1 MDIQRPDQSKKR
13 RRNRILYSIAAVVVL
28 AAISLA
34 VSRLQ
39 PAPPTVDKGTVYIGT
54 VHRGNMLRQVR
65 GLGTLVPEE
74 ISWIPAQSAGRIE
87 KRLVLPGTAV
97 QANTVLLVMSN
108 PSLIQQALSAKYAY
122 KAAQANYN
130 NLKAQLDAQVM
141 AQRATLAQAV
151 SSLRQSQVQL
161 NSDRALAK
169 KGLVSQVDF
178 QVSEA
183 KNQGLATDA
192 EMEQQRLVADRN
204 SEQAQLAASQTKIA
218 QAQAEYDLQRS
229 LVEDLNVRAGIAGV
243 LQDLPVQVGQQV
255 HAGDVLAKV
264 AVPQKLKAQLQIDQ
278 TDAKDIALGQPAKI
292 DTHNGIIPGRVTRID
307 PAVQNGTV
315 TVDCALLGPLPP
327 GARPDL
333 SVEGTIQLQ
342 LLKNVI
348 YVGRPAFGQANSQ
361 ITLYR
366 LVDGGRQAVQTKVD
380 VGQTSV
386 NDIQILRGL
395 QPGEQVIL
403 SDMSAYENY
412 NRVALK

>member
-1 MDIQRPDQSKKR
+1 MDIQRPDQSRKR
-13 RRNRILYSIAAVVVL
+13 RRMRIIYTVIAVVVL
-28 AAISLA
+28 AGISLA
-34 VSRLQ
+34 VSRLK
-39 PAPPTVDKGTVYIGT
+39 PAPPTVDRGTVWIET
-54 VHRGNMLRQVR
+54 VQRGNMLRQVR

-74 ISWIPAQSAGRIE
+74 ISWIPAQTDGRIE

-108 PSLIQQALSAKYAY
+108 PSLDQQALSAEYAY

-130 NLKAQLDAQVM
+130 NLKAQLEAQIM
-141 AQRATLAQAV
+141 AQRATLAQAI

-161 NSDRALAK
+161 NSDRSLAQ

-192 EMEQQRLVADRN
+192 EMEKERLAADRN
-204 SEQAQLAASQTKIA
+204 SEAAQLAAAQTKIA
-218 QAQAEYDLQRS
+218 QAQAEYELKRS
-229 LVEDLNVRAGIAGV
+229 LVAGLQVRAGIAGV
-243 LQDLPVQVGQQV
+243 LQELPVEVGQQV
-255 HAGDVLAKV
+255 TAGFVLAKV
-264 AVPQKLKAQLQIDQ
+264 AVPEKLKAQLQIAE

-292 DTHNGIIPGRVTRID
+292 DTHNGIIPARVTRID
-307 PAVQNGTV
+307 PAVVNGTV

-361 ITLYR
+361 ITLFR

-380 VGQTSV
+380 IGQTSV
-386 NDIQILRGL
+386 NDVQILRGL
-395 QPGEQVIL
+395 QPGVQVIL
-403 SDMSAYENY
+403 SDMSAWDNY
-412 NRVALK
+412 SRVALK

>member
-1 MDIQRPDQSKKR
+1 M
-13 RRNRILYSIAAVVVL
+13 RIIYTVIAVVVL
-28 AAISLA
+28 AGISLA
-34 VSRLQ
+34 VSRLK
-39 PAPPTVDKGTVYIGT
+39 PAPPTVDRGTVWIET
-54 VHRGNMLRQVR
+54 VQRGNMLRQVR

-74 ISWIPAQSAGRIE
+74 ISWIPAQTDGRIE

-108 PSLIQQALSAKYAY
+108 PSLDQQALSAEYAY

-130 NLKAQLDAQVM
+130 NLKAQLEAQIM
-141 AQRATLAQAV
+141 AQRATLAQAI

-161 NSDRALAK
+161 NSDRSLAQ

-192 EMEQQRLVADRN
+192 EMEKERLAADRN
-204 SEQAQLAASQTKIA
+204 SEAAQLAAAQTKIA
-218 QAQAEYDLQRS
+218 QAQAEYELKRS
-229 LVEDLNVRAGIAGV
+229 LVAGLQVRAGIAGV
-243 LQDLPVQVGQQV
+243 LQELPVEVGQQV
-255 HAGDVLAKV
+255 TAGFVLAKV
-264 AVPQKLKAQLQIDQ
+264 AVPEKLKAQLQIAE

-292 DTHNGIIPGRVTRID
+292 DTHNGIIPARVTRID
-307 PAVQNGTV
+307 PAVVNGTV

-361 ITLYR
+361 ITLFR

-380 VGQTSV
+380 IGQTSV
-386 NDIQILRGL
+386 NDVQILRGL
-395 QPGEQVIL
+395 QPGVQVIL
-403 SDMSAYENY
+403 SDMSAWDNY
-412 NRVALK
+412 SRVALK

>member
-13 RRNRILYSIAAVVVL
+13 RRNRILYSIGAVVVL

-192 EMEQQRLVADRN
+192 EMERERLVADRN

-218 QAQAEYDLQRS
+218 QAKAEYDLQRS

-342 LLKNVI
+342 LLKNVL

-386 NDIQILRGL
+386 NDIQVLRGL

>member
-54 VHRGNMLRQVR
+54 VHRGDMLRQVR

-192 EMEQQRLVADRN
+192 EMEQERLVADRN
-204 SEQAQLAASQTKIA
+204 SEEAQLAASQTKIA
-218 QAQAEYDLQRS
+218 QAKAEYDLQRS

>member
-192 EMEQQRLVADRN
+192 EMEQERLVADRN
-204 SEQAQLAASQTKIA
+204 SEEAQLAASQTKIA
-218 QAQAEYDLQRS
+218 QAKAEYDLQRS

>member
-13 RRNRILYSIAAVVVL
+13 RRNRILYSIGAVVAL

-97 QANTVLLVMSN
+97 KANTVLLVMSN
-108 PSLIQQALSAKYAY
+108 PSLNQQALSAKYAY

-130 NLKAQLDAQVM
+130 NLKEQLEAQIM
-141 AQRATLAQAV
+141 AQRATLAQAIA
-151 SSLRQSQVQL
+151 SLRQSQVQL

-218 QAQAEYDLQRS
+218 QAKAEYDLQRS
-229 LVEDLNVRAGIAGV
+229 LVDDLNVRAGIAGV

-395 QPGEQVIL
+395 EPGEQVIL

-412 NRVALK
+412 SRVALK

>member
-151 SSLRQSQVQL
+151 ASLRQSQVQL

-192 EMEQQRLVADRN
+192 EMEQERLVADRN
-204 SEQAQLAASQTKIA
+204 SEEAQLAASQTKIA
-218 QAQAEYDLQRS
+218 QAKAEYDLQRS
-229 LVEDLNVRAGIAGV
+229 LVDDLNVRAGIAGV

-307 PAVQNGTV
+307 PAVHNGTV

-342 LLKNVI
+342 LLKNVL

-366 LVDGGRQAVQTKVD
+366 LVDGGRQAVQTKVE

>member
-1 MDIQRPDQSKKR
+1 MDIQRPDQTKKR
-13 RRNRILYSIAAVVVL
+13 RRNRILYSIGAVVAL

-97 QANTVLLVMSN
+97 KANTVLLVMSN
-108 PSLIQQALSAKYAY
+108 PSLNQQALSAKYAY

-130 NLKAQLDAQVM
+130 NLKEQLEAQIM
-141 AQRATLAQAV
+141 AQRATLAQAIA
-151 SSLRQSQVQL
+151 SLRQSQVQL

-218 QAQAEYDLQRS
+218 QAKAEYDLQRS
-229 LVEDLNVRAGIAGV
+229 LVDDLNVRAGIAGV

-395 QPGEQVIL
+395 EPGEQVIL

-412 NRVALK
+412 SRVALK

>member
-192 EMEQQRLVADRN
+192 EMEQERLVADRN
-204 SEQAQLAASQTKIA
+204 SEEAQLAASQTKIA
-218 QAQAEYDLQRS
+218 QAKAEYDLQRS

-342 LLKNVI
+342 LLKNVL

>member
-54 VHRGNMLRQVR
+54 VHRGDMLRQVR

-342 LLKNVI
+342 LLKNVL

>member
-13 RRNRILYSIAAVVVL
+13 RRNRILYSIGAVVAL

-97 QANTVLLVMSN
+97 KANTVLLVMSN
-108 PSLIQQALSAKYAY
+108 PSLNQQALSAKYAY

-130 NLKAQLDAQVM
+130 NLKEQLEAQIM
-141 AQRATLAQAV
+141 AQRATLAQAIA
-151 SSLRQSQVQL
+151 SLRQSQVQL

-218 QAQAEYDLQRS
+218 QAKAEYELEQS
-229 LVEDLNVRAGIAGV
+229 LVDDLNVRAGIAGV

-333 SVEGTIQLQ
+333 SVEGTVQLQ

-412 NRVALK
+412 SRVALK

>member
-151 SSLRQSQVQL
+151 ASLRQSQVQL

-192 EMEQQRLVADRN
+192 EMEQERLVADRN

-218 QAQAEYDLQRS
+218 QAKAEYDLQRS
-229 LVEDLNVRAGIAGV
+229 LVDDLNVRAGIAGV

-386 NDIQILRGL
+386 NDIQIVRGL

>member
-183 KNQGLATDA
+183 KNQGLATNA
-192 EMEQQRLVADRN
+192 EMEQERLVADRN

-218 QAQAEYDLQRS
+218 QAKAEYDLQRS
-229 LVEDLNVRAGIAGV
+229 LVDDLNVRAGIAGV

>member
-1 MDIQRPDQSKKR
+1 MDIQRPDQSRKR
-13 RRNRILYSIAAVVVL
+13 RRLRILYSAIAVIVL
-28 AAISLA
+28 AGISLA
-34 VSRLQ
+34 VSRLK
-39 PAPPTVDKGTVYIGT
+39 PAPPTVDRGTVWIDT
-54 VHRGNMLRQVR
+54 VQRGDMLRQVR

-87 KRLVLPGTAV
+87 QRLVLPGTAV
-97 QANTVLLVMSN
+97 KADTVLLVMSN
-108 PSLIQQALSAKYAY
+108 PSLKQQALSAKYAY
-122 KAAQANYN
+122 KAAQANYT
-130 NLKAQLDAQVM
+130 NLKAQLDAQLM
-141 AQRATLAQAV
+141 AQRATLAQAI

-161 NSDRALAK
+161 DSDRALAK

-178 QVSEA
+178 EVSEA

-192 EMEQQRLVADRN
+192 EMEKERLAADRN
-204 SEQAQLAASQTKIA
+204 SETAQLASAQTKIA
-218 QAQAEYDLQRS
+218 QANAEYELKRS
-229 LVEDLNVRAGIAGV
+229 LVDGLTVRAGISGV
-243 LQDLPVQVGQQV
+243 LQDLPVEVGQQV
-255 HAGDVLAKV
+255 TAGAVLAKV
-264 AVPQKLKAQLQIDQ
+264 AVPEKLKAQLQIAE
-278 TDAKDIALGQPAKI
+278 TDAKDIALGQPARI
-292 DTHNGIIPGRVTRID
+292 DTHNGIIPGRVIRID

-361 ITLYR
+361 ITLFR
-366 LVDGGRQAVQTKVD
+366 LVDGGRQAVRTKVQI
-380 VGQTSV
+380 GQTSV
-386 NDIQILRGL
+386 NDVQVLRGL

-403 SDMSAYENY
+403 SDMSAWDRY

>member
-13 RRNRILYSIAAVVVL
+13 RRNRILYSIGAVVVL

-54 VHRGNMLRQVR
+54 VHRGDMLRQVR

-218 QAQAEYDLQRS
+218 QAKAEYDLQRS

-342 LLKNVI
+342 LLKNVL